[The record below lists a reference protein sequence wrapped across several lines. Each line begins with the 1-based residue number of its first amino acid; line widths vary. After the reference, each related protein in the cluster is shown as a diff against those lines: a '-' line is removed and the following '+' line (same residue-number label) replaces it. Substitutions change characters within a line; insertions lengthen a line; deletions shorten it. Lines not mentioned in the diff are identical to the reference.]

1 MRDRVAYI
9 FSHLST
15 CVNPDNLLDFLALA
29 GRLKAIP
36 RTGWVEAGVVD
47 PESVADHSFRTV
59 LLAMVLGDSMGL
71 DSCKVMRMALLHD
84 LAEAETGDI
93 TPKQKKGNHREIED
107 QAMKTIL
114 GGFDDSLRELYW
126 DTWMEYQRKETP
138 EAILV
143 HDADKI
149 EMVLQAYEYQ
159 SISQNSKLDRFWHA
173 MVSPMNRKIV
183 DEIKKRRDAL

>member
-15 CVNPDNLLDFLALA
+15 YVNPDNLLDFLALA

-36 RTGWVEAGVVD
+36 RTGWVESGVVD
-47 PESVADHSFRTV
+47 PESVADHSFRTA
-59 LLAMVLGDSMGL
+59 LLAMVLSDSMGL

-84 LAEAETGDI
+84 LAEAKTGDI
-93 TPKQKKGNHREIED
+93 TPKQKKMNHREIEN

-114 GGFDDSLRELYW
+114 GGFDDSMRELYW

-159 SISQNSKLDRFWHA
+159 SISPNSKLDRFWHA

-183 DEIKKRRDAL
+183 DKIKKRRDAL